1 MYDFDTLSYLL
12 WQNPSNAWSLQTL
25 QRILVLQW
33 RCFLR
38 FSRTGDGVSLSMMTI
53 YNYVLKC
60 CFICM
65 NFFNR
70 FFIWILAYQNATI
83 NHGRLVIIL
92 IPLYLFFAAFA
103 KFVFSKV
110 KFKKFGDIVWVHYL
124 CIFSFLIDLHV
135 LIFVNLALPSCKSTA
150 ITDQIWDSRGT

>member
-1 MYDFDTLSYLL
+1 
-12 WQNPSNAWSLQTL
+12 
-25 QRILVLQW
+25 
-33 RCFLR
+33 
-38 FSRTGDGVSLSMMTI
+38 
-53 YNYVLKC
+53 
-60 CFICM
+60 M

-110 KFKKFGDIVWVHYL
+110 KFKKFGDIV
-124 CIFSFLIDLHV
+124 
-135 LIFVNLALPSCKSTA
+135 
-150 ITDQIWDSRGT
+150 